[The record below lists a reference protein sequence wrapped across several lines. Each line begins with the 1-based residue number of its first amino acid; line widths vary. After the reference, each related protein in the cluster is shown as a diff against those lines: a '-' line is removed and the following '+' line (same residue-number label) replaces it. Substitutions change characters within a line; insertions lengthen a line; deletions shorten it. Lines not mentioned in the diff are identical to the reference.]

1 MPSITPDLSANI
13 ITTLYLLF
21 SHNYIVFA
29 YFTGLVISVFLSL
42 NRPSRYATLLLLGF
56 ALLTFSYEYDKH
68 IVDGLRDQTLTSL
81 ITAKPHYT
89 VQRWINIA
97 IGEILPIFFY
107 TFGWFL
113 IFLALIKKSKNK

>member
-1 MPSITPDLSANI
+1 MPTITPDLSANI

-29 YFTGLVISVFLSL
+29 YLTGLIISVFLSL
-42 NRPSRYATLLLLGF
+42 YRPSRYATLLLLGF

-97 IGEILPIFFY
+97 IGEILPVFFY

-113 IFLALIKKSKNK
+113 IFLALIKKSKKN

>member
-1 MPSITPDLSANI
+1 MPPITPDLSANI
-13 ITTLYLLF
+13 ISTLYLLF

-29 YFTGLVISVFLSL
+29 YFTGLIISVFLSL
-42 NRPSRYATLLLLGF
+42 YRPSRYATLLLLGF

-97 IGEILPIFFY
+97 VGEILPIFFY

-113 IFLALIKKSKNK
+113 IFLALIKKSKN

>member
-1 MPSITPDLSANI
+1 MPPITPDLSANI
-13 ITTLYLLF
+13 ISTLYLLF

-29 YFTGLVISVFLSL
+29 YFTGLVISIFLSL
-42 NRPSRYATLLLLGF
+42 YRPSRYATLLLLGF

-97 IGEILPIFFY
+97 VGEILPIFFY
-107 TFGWFL
+107 TLGWFL
-113 IFLALIKKSKNK
+113 IFLALIKKSKN

>member
-1 MPSITPDLSANI
+1 MPPITPDLSANI

-89 VQRWINIA
+89 AQRWVNIF

-107 TFGWFL
+107 TSGWFL
-113 IFLALIKKSKNK
+113 IFLALIKKPTNK